1 MRRIKVSR
9 VVANVTS
16 NNYLAVSG
24 NTIFGVALNSSNVT
38 EGSNLY
44 FTNTRAYAN
53 TLVAIKTG
61 NGIAYSNI
69 TGNITLSATGVFAE
83 NYGNN
88 THHVG
93 LVIDSTGRITSANSI
108 PLAAGP
114 QGNQG
119 VQGSTGVGVQ
129 GAQGAQGVSGSGG
142 GGGSYLTKTANY
154 TAVAFDSIITNSSG
168 GSFTIT
174 LPATPSSGDS
184 ITIADAGY
192 WGDYP
197 ITVARNGNTIEGQSD
212 NLLLDFSG
220 VSVTLIYSGSTWQVI
235 TSLGKQ
241 GAQGATGSTFT
252 TGKAIAMSIV
262 FGG

>member
-44 FTNTRAYAN
+44 FTNARAYAN

-61 NGIAYSNI
+61 NGIAYSNQ
-69 TGNITLSATGVFAE
+69 TGNITLATTGVTSGH
-83 NYGNN
+83 YGNS
-88 THHVG
+88 THYAG
-93 LVIDSTGRITSANSI
+93 LVINEYGQITSANTILS
-108 PLAAGP
+108 
-114 QGNQG
+114 
-119 VQGSTGVGVQ
+119 
-129 GAQGAQGVSGSGG
+129 SGSGG
-142 GGGSYLTKTANY
+142 GGSGSYLTKTADY
-154 TAVAFDSIITNSSG
+154 TAAAFDSIITNSSG